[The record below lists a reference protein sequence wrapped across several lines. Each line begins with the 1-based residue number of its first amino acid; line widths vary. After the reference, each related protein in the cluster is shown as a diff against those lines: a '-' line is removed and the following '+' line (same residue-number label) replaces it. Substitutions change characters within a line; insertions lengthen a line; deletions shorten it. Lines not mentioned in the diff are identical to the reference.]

1 LFEFVT
7 DLFSGGDKKAAT
19 PAPAPA
25 PAAEPAPAPAPAAA
39 HVPAAQANATAPAP
53 AAATT
58 PANGAAPDPTAHK
71 PVDQKACADAAN
83 TIFKKM
89 DGWWVSGSDKSAIL
103 DTLRGK
109 SPDEVAA
116 IKASYAEHFPGH
128 DMDKDVGKNLDGKDL
143 TEAKASMSGDPVA
156 ASVAAIKNAE
166 TGTFFGNVDSDKVTK
181 VLEGISDPKVRAE
194 VAKQVGG
201 EVSSMQSGNDK
212 ELTQALLAGDTAK
225 ANAVKID
232 SSMHSTGFAISQFV
246 NNNVAGGLLGKDFG
260 LDKDGINSTLES
272 VKDPAQRQ
280 KMLDDYKAKTGQ
292 DLRTELASKQDGAS
306 KDVSN
311 KLLDGDVAAAN
322 AARVKAATESFFTDK
337 DAIYKAM
344 DGKSPDERKQMLTDY
359 NKMYGDKGG
368 DLDKT
373 LKDNLSGLD
382 LQKAQELKDQ
392 GKLDDAFA
400 MKYAMEGSFWSTD
413 KTLLKKT
420 LDGKSKEEIAKLSGD
435 YKSKYGI
442 DLQGELGQTT
452 SGRDGFE
459 INELMKG
466 EPKTIDEKMDR
477 SRARYDFERGS
488 GSNPV
493 SKAFVDTFSDKGQM
507 LDAQNAR
514 MEDLYKKI
522 QSGGA
527 SSDEKALLDR
537 VTGYQGQDVKTYQEN
552 KDSVANGA
560 AAVAAIAASTAATV
574 VTGGAAAPAEVAII
588 AALCGGGATI
598 ATKAIIQDSGYSN
611 EELRNDMIMT
621 GVNAATGGAMGAL
634 GSEGGALFNMAGKV
648 TDNAVAQQ
656 MIIQGMS
663 GAVTSGVGG
672 ATQTMLA
679 GGDAKAMLQAGGM
692 GMVSGGVGGAVTG
705 GVGAGLKGNQMFEG
719 MDPVKAAMLRNAI
732 AGGTGGVAGLA
743 VTPDAYKGDSA
754 ALIQKWGLAVGG
766 GAAGGAAGGY
776 NEGTTEV
783 QTAKALQTEEQQAAQ
798 VKDGKLPTADEKATL
813 AQARVQAE
821 NPNEAK
827 SIDKVEADLAAGK
840 TPKLPVE
847 ESDNPVPVKTAATTD
862 GDVKPTVEQ
871 KVVTPTED
879 TPVAAKVT
887 PADEKVAAVA
897 DKAVVAPADEPG
909 VKITEPAAPAGKTLT
924 PDQQAVMELAGQAK
938 TASDWDAVRALQQE
952 HGLPVAPHD
961 QAERNALMDLSRTST
976 PEEASVIREL
986 GQELDTKNPAVAHGA
1001 MSDLIAGAKDPSG
1014 VIDPAQRDG
1023 LIDLVGGLH
1032 TDAKATDLDG
1042 VAGKN
1047 AGPGVIDNV
1056 EGASLKN
1063 LRHQLGTDDMNMLD
1077 SMAARGL
1084 DRGDVQALMEKL
1096 RLVDSGHS
1104 AGPTASHLDEH
1115 GNPLLPPSALTPEE
1129 KALWLETTAGR
1140 FEDLNVGE
1148 TQMAKVVPKSDASA
1162 YATGKRGSPGN
1173 VSPQNSVGGFISM
1186 AAHSDGLTAPETTQ
1200 MGGLDSDWHH
1210 GVNMFDKNTN
1220 LIHPDVAGPNGVL
1233 DVLQFP
1239 LSQPIYDGAQVPL
1252 GADAKGMM
1260 QQEAARLQAAQSAPS
1275 ALGRTEEIPTLL
1287 QPTTTA
1293 GAVDV
1298 DANGLPVL
1306 PHVFEMNRDIPSLA
1320 PTPAGGDS
1328 NPFTGWGSSSTR
1340 RAVDPVTG
1348 ADLPVIPNQELRL
1361 AGARKPLPA
1370 GSELTQVTSSG
1381 AVNPVADIGGGVP
1394 PTITT
1399 TDVALQQQFWDH
1411 LMNLGVAPP
1420 GPRP

>member
-7 DLFSGGDKKAAT
+7 DLFSGDSKKAA
-19 PAPAPA
+19 APAPA
-25 PAAEPAPAPAPAAA
+25 AAEPAPAPAVA
-39 HVPAAQANATAPAP
+39 HDPAQANAGAPAP
-53 AAATT
+53 AAPTT
-58 PANGAAPDPTAHK
+58 PATGAAPDPTAQK
-71 PVDQKACADAAN
+71 PVDKKACADAAN

-89 DGWWVSGSDKSAIL
+89 DGWWVSGSDKSAVL

-109 SPDEVAA
+109 SPEEVAA

-201 EVSSMQSGNDK
+201 EVSSMQTGNDK
-212 ELTQALLAGDTAK
+212 ELTQALLSGDTAK

-246 NNNVAGGLLGKDFG
+246 NNHVAGGLLGKDFG
-260 LDKDGINSTLES
+260 LDKDGINGTLES
-272 VKDPAQRQ
+272 IKDPQQRQ

-292 DLRTELASKQDGAS
+292 DLRTELGSKQEGAN

-344 DGKSPDERKQMLTDY
+344 EGKTPDQRTAMMADY
-359 NKMYGDKGG
+359 KTMYGGKGGG

-382 LQKAQELKDQ
+382 LQKAQELKDT

-420 LDGKSKEEIAKLSGD
+420 LDGKSKDEITKLSAE
-435 YKSKYGI
+435 YNQKYGI
-442 DLQGELGQTT
+442 DLQGELGKTT

-459 INELMKG
+459 IKELMKG
-466 EPKTIDEKMDR
+466 EPQTLDEKMDR

-493 SKAFVDTFSDKGQM
+493 SKAFVDTFSDKGGM

-527 SSDEKALLDR
+527 TSDEKALLDR
-537 VTGYQGQDVKTYQEN
+537 VSGYQGQDVKTYQEN

-560 AAVAAIAASTAATV
+560 AAVAAIAASTAATIA
-574 VTGGAAAPAEVAII
+574 TGGAAAPAEVAII

-634 GSEGGALFNMAGKV
+634 GSEGGALFNMAGKM
-648 TDNAVAQQ
+648 TDNAVTQQ

-679 GGDAKAMLQAGGM
+679 GGDAKAMLKAGGM
-692 GMVSGGVGGAVTG
+692 GVLSGGVTGAVTG
-705 GVGAGLKGNQMFEG
+705 GVGAGLKGNELFEG

-732 AGGTGGVAGLA
+732 AGGTGGAAGLA
-743 VTPDAYKGDSA
+743 VTPDAFSGDSA

-766 GAAGGAAGGY
+766 GAVGGAAGGY
-776 NEGTTEV
+776 NEGSMEV
-783 QTAKALQTEEQQAAQ
+783 KNANALQTQEQQAAQ
-798 VKDGKLPTADEKATL
+798 AKEGNLPTADEKATL
-813 AQARVQAE
+813 AKAKEFAE
-821 NPNEAK
+821 NPAEVK
-827 SIDKVEADLAAGK
+827 QIDQVEAEIAAGK
-840 TPKLPVE
+840 NAKLPVE
-847 ESDNPVPVKTAATTD
+847 ESDNASTVKTAASSD

-871 KVVTPTED
+871 KVVVPTED
-879 TPVAAKVT
+879 TPVA
-887 PADEKVAAVA
+887 
-897 DKAVVAPADEPG
+897 DKKVVAPVDE
-909 VKITEPAAPAGKTLT
+909 KAAPVVEPPGKTLT

-986 GQELDTKNPAVAHGA
+986 GQELDTKNPTVAHDA

-1032 TDAKATDLDG
+1032 NDAKATDLDG

-1063 LRHQLGTDDMNMLD
+1063 LRQQLGTDDMNMLD

-1084 DRGDVQALMEKL
+1084 DRGEVQAMMEKL
-1096 RLVDSGHS
+1096 RLVDSGQS
-1104 AGPTASHLDEH
+1104 GPRTSHLDEH
-1115 GNPLLPPSALTPEE
+1115 GNPLLPPSTITPEE

-1140 FEDLNVGE
+1140 FGDLNVGE
-1148 TQMAKVVPKSDASA
+1148 TQMAKVVPKSEAPQ

-1173 VSPQNSVGGFISM
+1173 VGPQDSVGGFVSM

-1210 GVNMFDKNTN
+1210 GVGMFDKNTSQF
-1220 LIHPDVAGPNGVL
+1220 HPDVAGPNGTL

-1239 LSQPIYDGAQVPL
+1239 LSQPIYDAAQVPL
-1252 GADAKGMM
+1252 GSDAKGMM

-1287 QPTTTA
+1287 QPSTNA
-1293 GAVDV
+1293 GGVQL

-1306 PHVFEMNRDIPSLA
+1306 PHVFEMNRDIPSVA
-1320 PTPAGGDS
+1320 ASTPGDS
-1328 NPFTGWGSSSTR
+1328 NPFTGWGFSSTR
-1340 RAVDPVTG
+1340 RAVDPVTR
-1348 ADLPVIPNQELRL
+1348 ADLPVIPNQELRMSN
-1361 AGARKPLPA
+1361 REPLPA

-1399 TDVALQQQFWDH
+1399 TDVAQQQQFWDH
-1411 LMNLGVAPP
+1411 LMNLGVTPP